1 MKAFPNYVPP
11 TAVSIV
17 LFCLAS
23 AQLVARE
30 PLQPAI
36 QVAQPTASSTTI
48 PFAGQ
53 NNLIIIDARING
65 EGPFRMLLDTGSS
78 VHVLNRGIADRLGLR
93 IIGSAV
99 VDSGN
104 QTTPAEATEISEL
117 RIGELTFSN
126 QRIFVT
132 PLPASYPFDGFLGAD
147 LFKQFVVTI
156 DFARAVVTLTPP
168 AQFSKPDTGELVP
181 LKLRDGLIPE
191 VKAKIDGHTG
201 WFKVDTGYNG
211 YLALFA
217 EFVAQHRSFADQ
229 NMYRQTK
236 ATGGLTIGGEVGK
249 TPVIRINLLRF
260 KTVSRVPRGRDG
272 EILVSNVPAALF
284 ADKGGSNSAFAGAM
298 GTLGLHKFRVTF
310 DYSKRIMILE

>member
-1 MKAFPNYVPP
+1 MKDLRNCVPP
-11 TAVSIV
+11 AVGIIV
-17 LFCLAS
+17 ILCLAS

-30 PLQPAI
+30 LQPAI
-36 QVAQPTASSTTI
+36 QGAQATTSSTTI

-65 EGPFRMLLDTGSS
+65 EGPFRMVLDTGSS
-78 VHVLNRGIADRLGLR
+78 AHVLNREIAERLGLR
-93 IIGSAV
+93 IIGPAV
-99 VDSGN
+99 ADSGN

-132 PLPASYPFDGFLGAD
+132 PLPASYPFDGLLGAD
-147 LFKQFVVTI
+147 LFKRFVVTI

-181 LKLRDGLIPE
+181 LKLREGLIPE
-191 VKAKIDGHTG
+191 IKANVDGHTG